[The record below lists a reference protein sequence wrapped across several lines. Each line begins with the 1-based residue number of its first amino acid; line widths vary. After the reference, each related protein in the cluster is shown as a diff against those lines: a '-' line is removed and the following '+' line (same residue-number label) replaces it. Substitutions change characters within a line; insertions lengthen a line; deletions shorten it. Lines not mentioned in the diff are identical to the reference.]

1 MNEKEM
7 ENIADEVKEILKK
20 KNRAYGD
27 ENVKIMG
34 KLGVLTRIEEKI
46 ARLKHMIKNNIE
58 DKESREDSFK
68 DIAGFGIIG
77 VMLERDKW
85 DKK

>member
-7 ENIADEVKEILKK
+7 EKIADEMKSLLKA
-20 KNRAYGD
+20 KNRTYGD
-27 ENVKIMG
+27 NNVLKIG
-34 KLGVLTRIEEKI
+34 KLGVLNRVEEKVE
-46 ARLKHMIKNNIE
+46 RLKNMIENNIE
-58 DKESREDSFK
+58 DKESKEDSWK

-85 DKK
+85 NKE